1 MRPHSRTYRQ
11 LKPLQRLIISV
22 SVKLL
27 HAWFSTCRIRII
39 GQDMHD
45 KYITGPAPVVGGT
58 WHRGAIF
65 LVWFYRNQHPM
76 IMFSRSRDGDLLAGF
91 AEKLG
96 IVPARGSSGKG
107 GREAVDE
114 MKYFLHQPGGAR
126 KVATVLDG
134 PRGPRYTA
142 KSGMIILAKDAV
154 TPLLPI
160 AVSAWPAITLKKTW
174 DHAII
179 PMPFSNVTVVYRR
192 PWIIP
197 RKASNEDI
205 EHYRR
210 EVEKT
215 LNAMMTEA
223 DKDTGYL
230 RSKQEL
236 GGHFF
241 IS

>member
-1 MRPHSRTYRQ
+1 MRPNSRTYRQ
-11 LKPLQRLIISV
+11 LKPLQRLVISV

-39 GQDMHD
+39 GQDIHD
-45 KYITGPAPVVGGT
+45 EYIAGPAPVVGAT

-96 IVPARGSSGKG
+96 IAPARGSSGKG
-107 GREAVDE
+107 GREAVEE
-114 MKYFLHQPGGAR
+114 MKHFLNQPGAR
-126 KVATVLDG
+126 KTATVLDG
-134 PRGPRYTA
+134 PRGPRDAA
-142 KSGMIILAKDAV
+142 KSGMIVLAKDAA

-160 AVSAWPAITLKKTW
+160 AVSAWPAVTLKKTW
-174 DHAII
+174 DHTII
-179 PMPFSNVTVVYRR
+179 PLPFSNVTVVYRR

-197 RKASNEDI
+197 PEASGEDI
-205 EHYRR
+205 EHYRG

-215 LNAMMTEA
+215 LNDMMAEA
-223 DKDTGYL
+223 DKDTGY
-230 RSKQEL
+230 R
-236 GGHFF
+236 
-241 IS
+241 